1 MGISGSQALTSCMP
15 CQRANSLATL
25 AEGYG
30 EIGPEIK
37 KAARGDFDYHVISA
51 LLVEAAWIRIL
62 ASEDGAV
69 GLRYA
74 NPTYATLPCRV
85 WREVLRK

>member
-1 MGISGSQALTSCMP
+1 MAI
-15 CQRANSLATL
+15 RAT
-25 AEGYG
+25 
-30 EIGPEIK
+30 EIK
-37 KAARGDFDYHVISA
+37 KAALGDFDYHVIYA

-85 WREVLRK
+85 WQDGARK

>member
-1 MGISGSQALTSCMP
+1 MRRP
-15 CQRANSLATL
+15 LATS
-25 AEGYG
+25 
-30 EIGPEIK
+30 
-37 KAARGDFDYHVISA
+37 AARGDFDYHVIYA
-51 LLVEAAWIRIL
+51 LLVEAAWIRML

-85 WREVLRK
+85 WRNWPGNKKSRPRRL

>member
-1 MGISGSQALTSCMP
+1 MP
-15 CQRANSLATL
+15 CHRANSLATL

-37 KAARGDFDYHVISA
+37 KAARGDFDYHVIYA
-51 LLVEAAWIRIL
+51 LLADAAWIRML
-62 ASEDGAV
+62 TAEHGAV

>member
-15 CQRANSLATL
+15 CHRANSLATL

-37 KAARGDFDYHVISA
+37 KAAQGDFDYHVIYA
-51 LLVEAAWIRIL
+51 LLADAAWIRML
-62 ASEDGAV
+62 TAEHGAV

-74 NPTYATLPCRV
+74 NPTYALRHLPDPLVHRP
-85 WREVLRK
+85 

>member
-1 MGISGSQALTSCMP
+1 M
-15 CQRANSLATL
+15 ATL

-37 KAARGDFDYHVISA
+37 KAARGDFDYHVIYA
-51 LLVEAAWIRIL
+51 LLVEAAWIRML

-74 NPTYATLPCRV
+74 NPTYATLRCQV
-85 WREVLRK
+85 WR